1 MATQNI
7 SKAIKDLRDTIVG
20 KVPLPNDQVDQ
31 ITLALLYKF
40 MDDMDQVG
48 ISLGGVATFFSG
60 EYEKYSWKKIMSN
73 SLGAQQ
79 RYNLYA
85 EGLEKFYSNSA
96 LPDTFRSIFKN
107 ATIPYRDAD
116 TLTSFLKI
124 IDANFDYN
132 EDSEQLGDAYELLL
146 NILGS
151 SGDLGMFRTPRH
163 IIDFIVSIVEPNKDD
178 RILDPACGTAGF
190 LISAYKYILNSNLDE
205 MEKVN

>member
-7 SKAIKDLRDTIVG
+7 AKAIKDLRDTIVG

-79 RYNLYA
+79 RYNLYR
-85 EGLEKFYSNSA
+85 K
-96 LPDTFRSIFKN
+96 
-107 ATIPYRDAD
+107 
-116 TLTSFLKI
+116 
-124 IDANFDYN
+124 
-132 EDSEQLGDAYELLL
+132 
-146 NILGS
+146 
-151 SGDLGMFRTPRH
+151 
-163 IIDFIVSIVEPNKDD
+163 
-178 RILDPACGTAGF
+178 
-190 LISAYKYILNSNLDE
+190 
-205 MEKVN
+205 

>member
-48 ISLGGVATFFSG
+48 IAMGGVATFFSG
-60 EYEKYSWKKIMSN
+60 EYEKYSWKKIMS
-73 SLGAQQ
+73 SSKGAQE

-107 ATIPYRDAD
+107 ATIKNIDIVLESRIDIHLFEITFCDDMQHNRVQLHQKSLHMCLVLECMYKH
-116 TLTSFLKI
+116 LCKFLFVLKQ
-124 IDANFDYN
+124 
-132 EDSEQLGDAYELLL
+132 QL
-146 NILGS
+146 
-151 SGDLGMFRTPRH
+151 FH
-163 IIDFIVSIVEPNKDD
+163 QQ
-178 RILDPACGTAGF
+178 
-190 LISAYKYILNSNLDE
+190 SNLT
-205 MEKVN
+205 NIHH